1 MYAYKVTNNRQKSVR
16 EKGYKNKSRSII
28 MDRNSNINPKQKNNY
43 MYQMKKEIN
52 YKRQDDPNLY
62 DKKTSRNNKQ
72 KSIDNSIYNQ
82 NSIYHNSSMINNN
95 LQKYQKK
102 ALKHTK
108 KSSNNNNYKNITNNI
123 YTLKESNKKSINKNS
138 LSIITNSI
146 KNSQYQKSQNLTT
159 NSNCS
164 LFSFSNIV
172 NEPTSSNDKFEESK
186 DNFYDIVDNNNIKI
200 HNNKVLTTFV
210 QIDDLTPIPDR
221 VGAKQHYLAEH
232 DYDEAK
238 RAAVTCRRI
247 EYSYNLRNVI
257 KSEISLEEIIT
268 IQRWWREIL
277 RKRNVQLLKE
287 LQIQE
292 RIKLNDIQNY
302 ILFINK
308 IHYIYTMHL
317 VKKFIYRLKIKF
329 GKLYYKNIF
338 NRNSSKIQNAYR
350 LYILK
355 KKLLFKALLKRLEYK
370 MKKRKMLYSLDIFI
384 MDMNKLIKLQ
394 NFIKY
399 YLMKKKESYYLTM
412 AHNVHPFM
420 YYYLKFGIGNN
431 DKYICLIKDKTD
443 GFLIMVQK
451 WKNFTRSKKLLKSLL
466 FLENIKFILRKKY
479 FIFFI
484 LRIVERINSMMTY
497 FLLKPLMNDILY
509 IYYRKK
515 MEKIIQRWKA
525 CVKLYRRRDILALNF
540 ILKLVNNYVFKPFI
554 KQLKRKI
561 YEDGEIEEL

>member
-1 MYAYKVTNNRQKSVR
+1 MYAYKVSNNRQKSVR
-16 EKGYKNKSRSII
+16 ENGYKNKSRSII
-28 MDRNSNINPKQKNNY
+28 TDRNSNINPKLKNKNI
-43 MYQMKKEIN
+43 YQLKKEIN
-52 YKRQDDPNLY
+52 YKRKDAPNLY

-82 NSIYHNSSMINNN
+82 NSIYYNSSMINNN
-95 LQKYQKK
+95 PQKYQKK
-102 ALKHTK
+102 ALKDTRK
-108 KSSNNNNYKNITNNI
+108 LRNNNNYKKITNNI
-123 YTLKESNKKSINKNS
+123 FTFKEPSKKSINKAS
-138 LSIITNSI
+138 LNIITNSI

-186 DNFYDIVDNNNIKI
+186 DNFYDIFDNNNIKS
-200 HNNKVLTTFV
+200 KVLTTFV

-277 RKRNVQLLKE
+277 RKRNIQLLKE

-302 ILFINK
+302 ILFLNK
-308 IHYIYTMHL
+308 IHYIYTMYS

-338 NRNSSKIQNAYR
+338 NRYSSKIQNAYR
-350 LYILK
+350 FYILR
-355 KKLLFKALLKRLEYK
+355 KKLLFKALLKRLAYK
-370 MKKRKMLYSLDIFI
+370 MKKRKMFYSLDIFI
-384 MDMNKLIKLQ
+384 MHMNKLIKLQ

-412 AHNVHPFM
+412 AHKVNPFM

-431 DKYICLIKDKTD
+431 DKYLCLIKDKIE
-443 GFLIMVQK
+443 GFLIMIQK

-479 FIFFI
+479 FIIFI

-497 FLLKPLMNDILY
+497 FLLKPLMNDIIY

-525 CVKLYRRRDILALNF
+525 CVKLYRRRDILVLNF
-540 ILKLVNNYVFKPFI
+540 ILKLVNNYAFKPFI

-561 YEDGEIEEL
+561 YEEGEIEEL

>member
-1 MYAYKVTNNRQKSVR
+1 MYAYKVSNNRQKSVR
-16 EKGYKNKSRSII
+16 ENGYKNKSRSII
-28 MDRNSNINPKQKNNY
+28 TDRNSNINPKQKNKNI
-43 MYQMKKEIN
+43 YQLKKEIN
-52 YKRQDDPNLY
+52 YKRKDAPNLY

-82 NSIYHNSSMINNN
+82 SSIYHNSSLINNN
-95 LQKYQKK
+95 PQKYQKK
-102 ALKHTK
+102 ALKDARK
-108 KSSNNNNYKNITNNI
+108 LSNNNNYKKITNNI
-123 YTLKESNKKSINKNS
+123 FTLKEPNKKSINKAS
-138 LSIITNSI
+138 LNIITNNI

-186 DNFYDIVDNNNIKI
+186 DNFYDIFDNNNIKS
-200 HNNKVLTTFV
+200 KVLTTFV

-302 ILFINK
+302 ILFLNK
-308 IHYIYTMHL
+308 IHYIYTMYS
-317 VKKFIYRLKIKF
+317 VKKFINRLKIKF

-350 LYILK
+350 FYILR
-355 KKLLFKALLKRLEYK
+355 KKLLFKALLKRLAYK
-370 MKKRKMLYSLDIFI
+370 MKKRKMFYSLDIFI
-384 MDMNKLIKLQ
+384 MHMNKLIKLQ

-399 YLMKKKESYYLTM
+399 YLMKKKESYYLRM
-412 AHNVHPFM
+412 AHKVNPFM

-431 DKYICLIKDKTD
+431 DKYLYLIKDKID
-443 GFLIMVQK
+443 GFLIMIQK

-479 FIFFI
+479 FIIFI

-497 FLLKPLMNDILY
+497 FLLKPLMNDIIY

-515 MEKIIQRWKA
+515 MEKIIQTWKA
-525 CVKLYRRRDILALNF
+525 CVKLYRRRDILVLNF

-561 YEDGEIEEL
+561 YEEGELEEL